1 MNTNLLVIIILLLFQ
16 EEEQLLK
23 LCRNKD
29 APIREFTAL
38 LDKGGVRLNIH
49 DEVYIRTLNN

>member
-1 MNTNLLVIIILLLFQ
+1 MNTNSLLFQ

-29 APIREFTAL
+29 APIGEFTAIL
-38 LDKGGVRLNIH
+38 YQGGVRLNIH
-49 DEVYIRTLNN
+49 DKVYIRTLNN